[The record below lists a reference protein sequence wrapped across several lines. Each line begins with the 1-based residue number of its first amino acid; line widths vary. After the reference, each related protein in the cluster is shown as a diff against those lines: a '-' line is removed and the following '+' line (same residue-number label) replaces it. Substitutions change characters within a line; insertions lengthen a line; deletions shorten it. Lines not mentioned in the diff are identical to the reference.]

1 MPRTYSNRAARA
13 IARCGGQKSRAELPV
28 KTGLEIWERKTQV
41 VGGCA
46 RGGTADA
53 PDLGSGP
60 ARGGGSTPLAR
71 TSFPQEIEGSGASD
85 TALTQQAA
93 EIEGA
98 NVKYPKRI
106 KYRGKVL
113 ATIYG
118 KCKGRDSYRVAWQVA
133 CQSLPV

>member
-1 MPRTYSNRAARA
+1 MTHTPSTKRIQDNMPRTYSNRAARA

-71 TSFPQEIEGSGASD
+71 TNATDELSLVGAVVPGGNQGETAGNSNKINHLQNVQKPQN
-85 TALTQQAA
+85 Q
-93 EIEGA
+93 
-98 NVKYPKRI
+98 
-106 KYRGKVL
+106 RGQNW
-113 ATIYG
+113 G
-118 KCKGRDSYRVAWQVA
+118 C
-133 CQSLPV
+133 

>member
-1 MPRTYSNRAARA
+1 MTHTPSTKRIQDNMPRTYSNRAARA

-71 TSFPQEIEGSGASD
+71 TSLRSTRSKSK
-85 TALTQQAA
+85 AA
-93 EIEGA
+93 A
-98 NVKYPKRI
+98 P
-106 KYRGKVL
+106 
-113 ATIYG
+113 
-118 KCKGRDSYRVAWQVA
+118 
-133 CQSLPV
+133 